1 MVHQL
6 LALERANIESDSKL
20 MVELEMD
27 TFIRERLAA
36 MVPVALARGIDI
48 ELDTDAGC
56 RRRVHIESMG
66 ALLDNLV
73 SNAIKYS
80 PDAGRIQVRFKAS
93 GTLIQLE
100 VEDEGPG
107 IDPKYRRRV
116 FERFFRVPG
125 QAQSGSGLGL
135 AIAQSAAMRNS
146 AALHLRPGHAGK
158 GLLVL
163 VDFAP
168 QT

>member
-1 MVHQL
+1 
-6 LALERANIESDSKL
+6 
-20 MVELEMD
+20 VELEMD
-27 TFIRERLAA
+27 SFIRERLAA

-56 RRRVHIESMG
+56 RRRAHIESMG

-80 PDAGRIQVRFKAS
+80 PDGGRIQVRLKAT
-93 GTLIQLE
+93 GTLMRLE

-135 AIAQSAAMRNS
+135 AIAQSAAMRNT
-146 AALHLRPGHAGK
+146 ATLHLHQGHAGK
-158 GLLVL
+158 GLVVL

-168 QT
+168 QP